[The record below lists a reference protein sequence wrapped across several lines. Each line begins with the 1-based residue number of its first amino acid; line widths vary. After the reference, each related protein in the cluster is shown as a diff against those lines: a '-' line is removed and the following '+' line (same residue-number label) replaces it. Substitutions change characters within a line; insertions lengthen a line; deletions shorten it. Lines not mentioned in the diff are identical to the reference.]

1 MKQSALSRMVAAFKE
16 RVREEYAARLRL
28 SFSFCQ
34 QWYHDNACIAAAE
47 AFGLDPDGVKKFSD
61 ALAANTD
68 EFTELWNADASD
80 CEYTMTKQDERLK
93 ELCGKYW
100 IPYEQRYVTKVSELR
115 KRWDTDAG

>member
-1 MKQSALSRMVAAFKE
+1 MKQSGLARIVEAYKE
-16 RVREEYAARLRL
+16 RIRQEYLDRLYL
-28 SFSFCQ
+28 SFGFCQ

-47 AFGLDPDGVKKFSD
+47 AFGLDPEGVKKFSD

-68 EFTELWNADASD
+68 EFTELWNADAND
-80 CEYTMTKQDERLK
+80 CEYTMVKQDERLK

-115 KRWDTDAG
+115 KRWKTE

>member
-1 MKQSALSRMVAAFKE
+1 MKQNGLSRMVEAYKE
-16 RVREEYAARLRL
+16 RIREEYQQRLKL
-28 SFSFCQ
+28 AFAFAS
-34 QWYHDNACIAAAE
+34 QWYHDGACLAAAE
-47 AFGLDPDGVKKFSD
+47 AFGLDPDGVKSFSD
-61 ALAANTD
+61 TLAANMD

-100 IPYEQRYVTKVSELR
+100 IPYEQRYVTKVSKLR